1 MEGPSRTPGP
11 PQHGSP
17 CTASPH
23 GHGLSQRWHW
33 GSVAPCTPV
42 SALCPPLPAGRAAQ
56 DPADEATVQPPQQ
69 AAAGSAPPRGPPR
82 QPGLPEDTG
91 ASDPSVVS
99 TIVCAVLGPRGVR
112 IVFHSVQRALD
123 TSQRWLNRHL
133 SERQA
138 DDARRRVVAITQQL
152 WPRPP
157 DIRPQLA
164 RLQRV
169 LGLTNS
175 AQEGGGPEVYRTM
188 VTVRGQVA
196 AAGWMLVQQLWDVS
210 ARLWDVSENL
220 RARAERLRL
229 PLNKAAQR
237 ARRSVAELRN
247 IFVQVGSL
255 EELLVVVVTRGE
267 EVVTQ
272 AWQAL
277 GVFLLQHPALGWLQD
292 AAGTAR
298 QDATNAA
305 GTWRRDTAE
314 AAGTVAPDTT
324 KSAEMVALGS
334 TKSAEMVTPDT
345 TSSAETVTPDT
356 TSSAETVTPDSTKSA
371 EMVVPDTTSSAGTVA
386 PDTTEAAEMVT
397 QDSTEAAETVTP
409 DSTEAAETPDAPA
422 PDPQP

>member
-1 MEGPSRTPGP
+1 MALGL
-11 PQHGSP
+11 
-17 CTASPH
+17 H
-23 GHGLSQRWHW
+23 GH
-33 GSVAPCTPV
+33 PCTPV
-42 SALCPPLPAGRAAQ
+42 SALRPLLPTGRATR

-69 AAAGSAPPRGPPR
+69 AAPPRGSPR
-82 QPGLPEDTG
+82 QPGLPEDPG
-91 ASDPSVVS
+91 VSDPSVVS

-112 IVFHSVQRALD
+112 IVFHSMQRALD

-138 DDARRRVVAITQQL
+138 DEARRRVVAITQQL

-169 LGLTNS
+169 LGLTDS
-175 AQEGGGPEVYRTM
+175 TREGGGPEVYRTM

-220 RARAERLRL
+220 RARAERLRV
-229 PLNKAAQR
+229 PLSKAARR
-237 ARRSVAELRN
+237 ARRRVAELRN
-247 IFVQVGSL
+247 VFVQVGSL
-255 EELLVVVVTRGE
+255 EELLVVVGSRGE

-292 AAGTAR
+292 AAGTVR
-298 QDATNAA
+298 QDATDAA
-305 GTWRRDTAE
+305 GTGRPDTTE
-314 AAGTVAPDTT
+314 AAGTVTPDTT
-324 KSAEMVALGS
+324 SSAEMVTPDTTSSAEMVASDTTSSAEMVAPGS

-345 TSSAETVTPDT
+345 TNSAEVV
-356 TSSAETVTPDSTKSA
+356 ALDSIKSA
-371 EMVVPDTTSSAGTVA
+371 EMVAPDMPSSAGMVA
-386 PDTTEAAEMVT
+386 P
-397 QDSTEAAETVTP
+397 DSTEAAEMVTP
-409 DSTEAAETPDAPA
+409 DSTEAAEPPDTAP